1 MQSIEGHN
9 AMYQGYALSQER
21 RGDENSSFVGTV
33 RQHIYQDTAMRGVT
47 GVEAASQ
54 QGRGK

>member
-33 RQHIYQDTAMRGVT
+33 RQHIYHDLSMRGKS
-47 GVEAASQ
+47 GVLAAKNQEHS
-54 QGRGK
+54 